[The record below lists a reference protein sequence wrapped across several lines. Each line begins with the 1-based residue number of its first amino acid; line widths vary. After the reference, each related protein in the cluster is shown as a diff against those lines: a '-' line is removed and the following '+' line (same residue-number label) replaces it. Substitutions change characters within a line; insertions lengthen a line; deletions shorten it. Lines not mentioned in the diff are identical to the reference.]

1 MSRIDVGVKR
11 EALSNKALA
20 ILDHIRQNEG
30 QTNNMIANIMNDN
43 AVCSRQ
49 TTFNEI
55 ANLKESNLIY
65 SKRHHKPNNK
75 TQYLFVNNQETFN
88 RINDLI
94 SKVEN
99 ISKSI
104 IGMDNWLH
112 DFVFE
117 AEHTESSN
125 SNKTDKILSH
135 YLKLQRILST
145 MTTEMVQFLILKIGT
160 SIKSEEKSQVL
171 YMRIVQVLQQIGG
184 KTAPDFSFDVNGLR
198 EEIKRTSEYKHDMNG
213 EYISLLKQ
221 LVSISEEFASTEFG
235 ESKELK

>member
-1 MSRIDVGVKR
+1 
-11 EALSNKALA
+11 
-20 ILDHIRQNEG
+20 
-30 QTNNMIANIMNDN
+30 
-43 AVCSRQ
+43 
-49 TTFNEI
+49 
-55 ANLKESNLIY
+55 
-65 SKRHHKPNNK
+65 
-75 TQYLFVNNQETFN
+75 
-88 RINDLI
+88 
-94 SKVEN
+94 
-99 ISKSI
+99 
-104 IGMDNWLH
+104 
-112 DFVFE
+112 
-117 AEHTESSN
+117 
-125 SNKTDKILSH
+125 
-135 YLKLQRILST
+135 